1 MNSPNPS
8 NERRLYLRLDSVFPV
23 QFKIISPDGKIF
35 YSEWIQGFTHNISKG
50 GIRLD
55 VNNLKPETIS
65 LLRNGQTAVFLQI
78 QMPLTRPMVNAQA
91 KIAWVRESEDGDSCS
106 LGLDYEQI
114 NSVGEKRI
122 MRYVWAKIMFLPAV
136 ITVILVLGLGFGING
151 YVNLKLFR
159 GNRALV
165 EQLIKI
171 LQDSNVAKQKIK
183 EISRDKESLQLK
195 IDALQLRIDAVET
208 EKSGFAEKAKAEEA
222 KSASSVKELNSVI
235 EKLSLEKNSLQEQ
248 LIGLQHKE
256 SAVTDQL
263 LDLNQK
269 KGALEKANIDKMY
282 QWLAV
287 HQNRRTGLVMSFEG
301 DSEVANWAFIY
312 DQSLALQVY
321 CNFSDFERAKAILEF
336 FSRKAKKV
344 DGFFVNAYYADDGSP
359 AEYTVRSGPNIWLG
373 IAACQYT
380 QKTGDNKYIR
390 LAEEIAQN
398 IMNLQAQDKD
408 GGLRGGLTVEWY
420 STEHNLDSYAFFNML
435 YRVTG
440 KQLYQ
445 EARDK
450 TLSWLVSHT
459 YDKASIPVKRGKGD
473 STIATDTYAWSIA
486 AIGPERLS
494 ELGMNP
500 DKIMEFAGENCA
512 VEAYFSRPDGQRV
525 KVRGFDF
532 AAKNHIA
539 RGGVVSAEWTAQMI
553 MAYKIM
559 GEYYHKKGMANKA
572 SSYEEKADEYMNELC
587 NMIISSPSP
596 SGQGAGCLP
605 YASLDFVDTGHGWMT
620 PKGKATGSV
629 SATAY
634 ALFAYHNYNPLQ
646 LKE

>member
-1 MNSPNPS
+1 MSSPNPS
-8 NERRLYLRLDSVFPV
+8 NERRQYLRLDSVFPV
-23 QFKIISPDGKIF
+23 QFKIVSPDGKTF
-35 YSEWIQGFTHNISKG
+35 YSEWIQGFTNNISKR

-55 VNNLKPETIS
+55 VNNLKPKAVS

-91 KIAWVRESEDGDSCS
+91 KIAWVRESEDGNSCFI
-106 LGLDYEQI
+106 GLNYEQI
-114 NSVGEKRI
+114 SSVGEKRI
-122 MRYVWAKIMFLPAV
+122 MRYVWAKIIFLPAV
-136 ITVILVLGLGFGING
+136 ITVIVILGLGFGING
-151 YVNLKLFR
+151 YLGLKLFR

-171 LQDSNVAKQKIK
+171 LQDSSVAKQKIK

-195 IDALQLRIDAVET
+195 IEALQLRIEAV
-208 EKSGFAEKAKAEEA
+208 EA
-222 KSASSVKELNSVI
+222 KSTLSAKELNAMI
-235 EKLSLEKNSLQEQ
+235 EKLSQEKTSLQEQ

-269 KGALEKANIDKMY
+269 KGVLEKANIDKMY

-312 DQSLALQVY
+312 DQSLAVQIY

-373 IAACQYT
+373 IAACQYA
-380 QKTGDNKYIR
+380 QKAGDAKYIR

-398 IMNLQAQDKD
+398 IMDLQAQDKE
-408 GGLRGGLTVEWY
+408 GGLRGGPTVEWY
-420 STEHNLDSYAFFNML
+420 STEHNLDAHAFFNML
-435 YRVTG
+435 YRITG
-440 KQLYQ
+440 KQVYR

-450 TLSWLVSHT
+450 TLNWLISHT

-486 AIGPERLS
+486 AIGPEKLS

-512 VEAYFSRPDGQRV
+512 VEAYFSRPDGQTIKV
-525 KVRGFDF
+525 KGFDF

-539 RGGVVSAEWTAQMI
+539 RGGVVSTEWTAQMI
-553 MAYKIM
+553 MAFKIM
-559 GEYYHKKGMANKA
+559 GDYYHKKGMANKA
-572 SSYEEKADEYMNELC
+572 ISYEEKADEYMTELC

-605 YASLDFVDTGHGWMT
+605 YASLDFVDTGHGWRT